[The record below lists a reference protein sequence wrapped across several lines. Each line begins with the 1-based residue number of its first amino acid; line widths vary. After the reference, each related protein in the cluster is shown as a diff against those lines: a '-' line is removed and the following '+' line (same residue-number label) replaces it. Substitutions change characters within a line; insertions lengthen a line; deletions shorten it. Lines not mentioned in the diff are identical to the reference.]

1 MNIKLSVCGK
11 SKLLSLLLLSLL
23 IFCGLLTN
31 KLLISLFVIGAFIIS
46 IDSFRTLK
54 FAFLAVL
61 IFSGIT
67 AIANAIM
74 MYYLVGQ
81 TNISHLTTFV
91 WRSFA
96 LSYIVFAF
104 INRFGIIGL
113 FGVNAN
119 IRLFLVLFLSKKEL
133 FMHMLEESYESAKS
147 KGLNTRDI
155 VSTLKLISSLSVTF
169 FIKAIHLS
177 KENSYA
183 LKSRGHYDF
192 M

>member
-1 MNIKLSVCGK
+1 MNIRLGVYDK

-23 IFCGLLTN
+23 ILCGMLTS
-31 KLLISLFVIGAFIIS
+31 KLLICLFVIGALIIS
-46 IDSFRTLK
+46 VDRFRIFK
-54 FAFLAVL
+54 FALLAVL
-61 IFSGIT
+61 VFSGMT
-67 AIANAIM
+67 AIANGIM
-74 MYYLVGQ
+74 MYYLDGQ
-81 TNISHLTTFV
+81 TDISHLTTFV

-96 LSYIVFAF
+96 LSYIALAF

-119 IRLFLVLFLSKKEL
+119 TRLFLVLFLSKKEL
-133 FMHMLEESYESAKS
+133 FMHMLEESYESAQS

-155 VSTLKLISSLSVTF
+155 VSTLKLISSLSVTL